1 MVLYAAAETLDI
13 TPRAPCEM
21 GGNGHPGSSWET
33 IDSQLE
39 ANLLMLTD
47 GTRRVLLITLDL
59 LYVGE
64 ALVASIR
71 EHLAPYIDPDCVM
84 LAASHTHRAPMT
96 DPNKPVLGTPSE
108 GYFAAVLS
116 RLRRASTE
124 LLQGDTEPV
133 EMFTGSGRVP
143 MAVNRRRRGRLRL
156 TGEGLKT
163 GGVSLAPNPTG
174 PVDDRGAVAEF
185 RRPNGSRVATVWTY
199 ACHPTSYP
207 TSTAVTADFPG
218 EVRRVL
224 RRDEN
229 TPVLYLQGFSGNLR
243 PPAITRLRDAPL
255 RRARLGPHFRDF
267 RSDEWRA
274 WTVEL
279 ARRIEGITLR
289 RVVAERIE
297 TRVTRLP
304 SEVFVAR
311 SRTPYLELQAVAV
324 GRTVLCAASAEV
336 VTEYSASIRSALP
349 DLDVWPVSCTADV
362 LAYLT
367 TDEQRELGGYEAV
380 DYCRNLN
387 CDGSQERYQATLESA
402 MRDLCLSVC

>member
-1 MVLYAAAETLDI
+1 M
-13 TPRAPCEM
+13 
-21 GGNGHPGSSWET
+21 
-33 IDSQLE
+33 
-39 ANLLMLTD
+39 
-47 GTRRVLLITLDL
+47 
-59 LYVGE
+59 
-64 ALVASIR
+64 
-71 EHLAPYIDPDCVM
+71 
-84 LAASHTHRAPMT
+84 
-96 DPNKPVLGTPSE
+96 
-108 GYFAAVLS
+108 
-116 RLRRASTE
+116 
-124 LLQGDTEPV
+124 
-133 EMFTGSGRVP
+133 
-143 MAVNRRRRGRLRL
+143 
-156 TGEGLKT
+156 
-163 GGVSLAPNPTG
+163 
-174 PVDDRGAVAEF
+174 
-185 RRPNGSRVATVWTY
+185 
-199 ACHPTSYP
+199 
-207 TSTAVTADFPG
+207 
-218 EVRRVL
+218 
-224 RRDEN
+224 
-229 TPVLYLQGFSGNLR
+229 
-243 PPAITRLRDAPL
+243 
-255 RRARLGPHFRDF
+255 
-267 RSDEWRA
+267 
-274 WTVEL
+274 EL